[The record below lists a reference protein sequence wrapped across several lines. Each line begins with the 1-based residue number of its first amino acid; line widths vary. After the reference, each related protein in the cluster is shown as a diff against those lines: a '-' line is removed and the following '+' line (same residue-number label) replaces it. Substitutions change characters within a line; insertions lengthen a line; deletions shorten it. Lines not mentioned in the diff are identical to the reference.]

1 MIEQSISL
9 DRLEET
15 INIFGSFDENIRII
29 EHEMG
34 VNVISRDSNL
44 KVCGEDGEQ
53 VIYVIRGGCKNFA
66 L

>member
-34 VNVISRDSNL
+34 VSVISRDSNL
-44 KVCGEDGEQ
+44 KVWARMES
-53 VIYVIRGGCKNFA
+53 RSSMP
-66 L
+66 